1 MTIRNNNLNMD
12 SNDVYDCQDQSL
24 LYEWR
29 IGVASTIVEI
39 VDKLNEAKATKA
51 RTGVHMDREWYQRTD
66 KARRLQ
72 EILLWQIEHQL
83 LLLNK
88 EQ

>member
-1 MTIRNNNLNMD
+1 MIITNNNLKID
-12 SNDVYDCQDQSL
+12 TNDVYDCVDLST

-29 IGVASTIVEI
+29 IGVAITIVEI

-83 LLLNK
+83 IK
-88 EQ
+88 IKQ